1 MPSAVVALTGASG
14 AQYAV
19 RLVEALSD
27 ASWEVDL
34 IVTKTGAINLH
45 LECDMTAKD
54 LAEIKGV
61 TLHDNHNLAAKPASG
76 SAKYDAYIICPTSGT
91 TIGKIAAGISDNLAT
106 RSALVALKERRKLIL
121 VPRETPFATAHL
133 EAMTKMSTWGVII
146 LPASPGFYHKPST
159 IEELIDFVV
168 ARILD
173 QLDIE
178 HELSKIFLPFFSTK
192 KRGSGIGLYL
202 VKRIISL
209 HDGRISVDRIDNLT
223 SFSIKLPL

>member
-19 RLVEALSD
+19 RLVEALSE

-34 IVTKTGAINLH
+34 IVTNAGAINLQ
-45 LECDMTAKD
+45 LECGITPDVLSK
-54 LAEIKGV
+54 IKGV
-61 TLHDNHNLAAKPASG
+61 TLQDNKNLAARPASG
-76 SAKYDAYIICPTSGT
+76 SAKFDAYIICPTSGT

-133 EAMTKMSTWGVII
+133 EAMAKMSSWGVII
-146 LPASPGFYHKPST
+146 LPASPGFYHSPKT

-178 HELSKIFLPFFSTK
+178 HDLG
-192 KRGSGIGLYL
+192 KRWSGEE
-202 VKRIISL
+202 VQ
-209 HDGRISVDRIDNLT
+209 
-223 SFSIKLPL
+223 

>member
-19 RLVEALSD
+19 RLVEALSE
-27 ASWEVDL
+27 ASWEIDL
-34 IVTKTGAINLH
+34 IVTNAGAINLH
-45 LECDMTAKD
+45 LECEMTPED
-54 LAEIKGV
+54 LSKIKGV
-61 TLHDNHNLAAKPASG
+61 TLQDNKNLAARPASG
-76 SAKYDAYIICPTSGT
+76 SAKFDAYIICPTSGT

-133 EAMTKMSTWGVII
+133 EAMTKMSTWGVVI
-146 LPASPGFYHKPST
+146 LPASPGFYHSPKT
-159 IEELIDFVV
+159 IDELIDFVV

-178 HELSKIFLPFFSTK
+178 HNLG
-192 KRGSGIGLYL
+192 KRWSGEE
-202 VKRIISL
+202 V
-209 HDGRISVDRIDNLT
+209 N
-223 SFSIKLPL
+223 